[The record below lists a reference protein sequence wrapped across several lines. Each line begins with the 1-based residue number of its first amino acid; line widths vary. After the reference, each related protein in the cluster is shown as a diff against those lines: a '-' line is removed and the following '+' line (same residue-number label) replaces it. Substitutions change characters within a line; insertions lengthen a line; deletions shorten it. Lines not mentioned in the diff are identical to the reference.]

1 MLAIFRKILKR
12 KNGNELVEA
21 SITMPI
27 IILVTMLLIKLTVF
41 FYDVLN
47 TRVNLHQELINQSK
61 EFDKC
66 YVKIIEDQRDLAL
79 ISLVGISVK
88 VYGKEHVFSEGK
100 IVMAGDLIE
109 K

>member
-1 MLAIFRKILKR
+1 MLAIFRNILK
-12 KNGNELVEA
+12 KKTGEELIEA

-27 IILVTMLLIKLTVF
+27 IILITMLLIRLTVF

-47 TRVNLHQELINQSK
+47 TGVELHQELINQSK

-66 YVKIIEDQRDLAL
+66 YVKVIEEERDLAL
-79 ISLVGISVK
+79 LSEIGINIK
-88 VYGKEHVFSEGK
+88 VYGKEHIFSEGK
-100 IVMAGDLIE
+100 VVMAGDLIE

>member
-1 MLAIFRKILKR
+1 MLAISRNVLKS
-12 KNGNELVEA
+12 KKGNELIEA

-27 IILVTMLLIKLTVF
+27 IILVTMMLIKLTVF
-41 FYDVLN
+41 FYDILS
-47 TRVNLHQELINQSK
+47 TRVDLHQELINQSK

-66 YVKIIEDQRDLAL
+66 YVKVIEDQRDL
-79 ISLVGISVK
+79 SLMSGVGISVK
-88 VYGKEHVFSEGK
+88 IYGKEHVFSEGK